1 MQPLTEKIET
11 FFYFECLREDIINFA
26 KNIVMKNISRSI
38 IVIAA
43 FLLVPLSTV
52 FADTPPDPGSGGPG
66 GGDQPV
72 GGGAPIGGGLI
83 IMAALGAG
91 YASKKIFDARNKILE

>member
-1 MQPLTEKIET
+1 
-11 FFYFECLREDIINFA
+11 
-26 KNIVMKNISRSI
+26 MKNITRLVLI
-38 IVIAA
+38 IAA
-43 FLLVPLSTV
+43 FLIVPLTTV

-83 IMAALGAG
+83 ILMALGAG
-91 YASKKIFDARNKILE
+91 YGSKKIFDARNKIME